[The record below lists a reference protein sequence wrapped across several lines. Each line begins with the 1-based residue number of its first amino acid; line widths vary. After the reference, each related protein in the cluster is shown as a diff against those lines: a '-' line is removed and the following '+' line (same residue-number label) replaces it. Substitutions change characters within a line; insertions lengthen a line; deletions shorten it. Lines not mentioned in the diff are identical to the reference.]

1 MIVDRYRVLLTIKG
15 RKVHVLHV
23 RGAYPGARLRMISR
37 LENLSA
43 QFLMVIIA
51 LLLAVLR
58 QNLILIDSVAF
69 LASDRTLLA

>member
-1 MIVDRYRVLLTIKG
+1 MCSTLEVPIPG
-15 RKVHVLHV
+15 RL
-23 RGAYPGARLRMISR
+23 RLRMISR